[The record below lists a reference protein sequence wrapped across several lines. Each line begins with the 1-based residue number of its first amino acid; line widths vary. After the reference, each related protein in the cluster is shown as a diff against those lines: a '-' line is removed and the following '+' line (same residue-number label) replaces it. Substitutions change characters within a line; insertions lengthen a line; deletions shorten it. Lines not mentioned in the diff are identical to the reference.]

1 MGGTMAEAIKQKI
14 GGKDAISRE
23 EGVAKYA
30 LNQRNADLLANNFK
44 KMRGAALKIG
54 QMLSTSEE
62 SALPPL
68 IREAMEKARSEADI
82 MPLKQVTKNLVRE
95 YG

>member
-1 MGGTMAEAIKQKI
+1 
-14 GGKDAISRE
+14 
-23 EGVAKYA
+23 
-30 LNQRNADLLANNFK
+30 
-44 KMRGAALKIG
+44 
-54 QMLSTSEE
+54 MLSTSEE